1 MGGSRPRNPLLSG
14 ESDPVAESCGRAARP
29 LAAATGA
36 RDCAPPAVAGARG
49 APLRSTN
56 PATTGCPKA
65 AAGCRRLQPCESRGE
80 WRGHSSGRRVPEPV
94 EGPRRYRPLRHRS
107 RRHWQRSTNPATT
120 GCPAARRACA
130 LYLRIDYDQDYDDD
144 QDCVGFD
151 KARDKARDKA

>member
-1 MGGSRPRNPLLSG
+1 MGGSRPGNPLLSG

-80 WRGHSSGRRVPEPV
+80 WRGHSSGRRVV
-94 EGPRRYRPLRHRS
+94 AAS
-107 RRHWQRSTNPATT
+107 V
-120 GCPAARRACA
+120 PAASAPVASALAAEYQPGYDGLPGGAQGLCA
-130 LYLRIDYDQDYDDD
+130 LRIDDD
-144 QDCVGFD
+144 QDFVGFD
-151 KARDKARDKA
+151 EARDKVRGKA